1 MKSKDIY
8 FGRNNLRFIYL
19 RYKDSSYFTASVIVL
34 IIVICVLLVL
44 TFILPQFTQWLS
56 IRHETEATLDRTAT
70 IEDNITYLKT
80 LDKRQLNN
88 QMSAISSALPPEKNF
103 GEMLQALGDSAVRAG
118 VSFQDYSFEV
128 GNVSSQ
134 SAMLN
139 NARIKG
145 LSAVKITL
153 TLDGKIDQIRRFMEE
168 ASKALPLSEVTAIE
182 GSEGAMNVTFEF
194 FQKKLPEVSLDD
206 EQPVPRVIENQ
217 ATLINKLT
225 SWQSIPQVDDSN
237 PSSNSAIPI
246 F

>member
-8 FGRNNLRFIYL
+8 FGRNNLRFIYM
-19 RYKDSSYFTASVIVL
+19 RYKDSSYFTVSIIVL
-34 IIVICVLLVL
+34 IIVVCVMLVL
-44 TFILPQFTQWLS
+44 TLILPQFSEWLS
-56 IRHETEATLDRTAT
+56 IRHETAETLERTAT
-70 IEDNITYLKT
+70 VEDNITYLNAI
-80 LDKRQLNN
+80 DKRLLSTQI
-88 QMSAISSALPPEKNF
+88 SAVSSALPPDKNF
-103 GEMLQALGDSAVRAG
+103 GNILQALGDSAVRAG

-128 GNVSSQ
+128 GNISSK

-153 TLDGKIDQIRRFMEE
+153 TIDGKLDQIRRFLEE
-168 ASKALPLSEVTAIE
+168 ASKALPLSEVTAVE

-194 FQKKLPEVSLDD
+194 FQKTLPTVSLQD
-206 EQPVPRVIENQ
+206 EQPIPRVIENQ

-225 SWQSIPQVDDSN
+225 SWQSIPQVDDSTIG
-237 PSSNSAIPI
+237 SSSAIPI